1 MPMKEILEFI
11 RLSPSKVIA
20 NYLEALNHCPITRL
34 QLRDVLLKN
43 DLSDKVYIPD
53 DRETIMPAYALT

>member
-1 MPMKEILEFI
+1 MPMEEILEFI

-20 NYLEALNHCPITRL
+20 NHLEALNHCPITRV
-34 QLRDVLLKN
+34 QLREELIKN

-53 DRETIMPAYALT
+53 DGETLDI